1 VRRRLIVKV
10 EGCDQDA
17 FDADQPR
24 RLRQVFAHR
33 RDTEESIVRI
43 CSPNFDERGVRLYRS
58 RSRGAVRCGVGQS
71 IRPVRTRI
79 PCPHRM
85 AADTPAL
92 APRLNLFDATML
104 VMGGIIGAGI
114 FMNPAVVAQE
124 VNSPTAAIGA
134 WLVGGAFALLGAFVY
149 AELAARRPAV
159 GGQYA
164 YLREAFNPLAAFLY
178 AWTLLLVSQSGGMA
192 AVAMTF
198 ARYFRELTAVAA
210 SDGTIALVTLAVLTI
225 VNCYGVRAGSNLQST
240 FMILK
245 IGAIAMLIGYGFGA
259 PASQPAPVAEDG
271 TGAAGFGAA
280 LVPVLFAY
288 GGWQTSGFVAGE
300 LRNARRDLPRGLL
313 MGVSGVVLL
322 YVLVNIVCLRVLGM
336 DGLARTT
343 TPASDVMRAALGER
357 GATLIAAGIAF
368 STLGFL
374 SQNLLTGPRVYYAM
388 ARDGVFFRRVGAV
401 HPKTRAPVMAIIVQS
416 VVAALLVLTGSYERI
431 LGYVVAIDWLFF
443 GLTALALI
451 VLRRRDRDEAEP
463 SGRFRA
469 PGHPYTTIVFVV
481 CAWLV
486 VVNTVYRFPA
496 DTLAGV
502 GLLVAGVPVY
512 YFWRRQSG
520 SHA

>member
-1 VRRRLIVKV
+1 M
-10 EGCDQDA
+10 CA
-17 FDADQPR
+17 PMPADH
-24 RLRQVFAHR
+24 V
-33 RDTEESIVRI
+33 
-43 CSPNFDERGVRLYRS
+43 
-58 RSRGAVRCGVGQS
+58 
-71 IRPVRTRI
+71 
-79 PCPHRM
+79 
-85 AADTPAL
+85 AL

-124 VNSPTAAIGA
+124 VNSPSSAIGA
-134 WLVGGAFALLGAFVY
+134 WLVGGTFALVGAFVY

-198 ARYFRELTAVAA
+198 ARYFREITAVSA
-210 SDGTIALVTLAVLTI
+210 SDGVIALVTLALLTI
-225 VNCYGVRAGSNLQST
+225 VNCFGVRAGSNLQST
-240 FMILK
+240 FMVLK
-245 IGAIAMLIGYGFGA
+245 IGALAMLIGYGFAG
-259 PASQPAPVAEDG
+259 PAGPPQETPQAE
-271 TGAAGFGAA
+271 TNFAGFGAA

-300 LRNARRDLPRGLL
+300 LRNPRRDLPRGLL
-313 MGVSGVVLL
+313 VGVSGVVLL
-322 YVLVNIVCLRVLGM
+322 YVLVNVVCLRVLGLE
-336 DGLARTT
+336 GLAQTT

-357 GATLIAAGIAF
+357 GATLIAAGIAI

-388 ARDGVFFRRVGAV
+388 ARDGVFFRSVGAV

-416 VVAALLVLTGSYERI
+416 VVASVLVLTGSYERI

-443 GLTALALI
+443 GLTALALL
-451 VLRRRDRDEAEP
+451 VLRRRDRGQNHET
-463 SGRFRA
+463 GLFRA
-469 PGHPYTTIVFVV
+469 PGHPFTTVLFVA

-486 VVNTVYRFPA
+486 VINTVYRFPA

-512 YFWRRQSG
+512 YFWRRRSEVP
-520 SHA
+520 A